1 MIKLETQNFI
11 ENVKGIYAIDWL
23 RIEIHCDHDS
33 ITLSDGMTTYIRK
46 QGGSFDLDNI
56 SLSYKKTCLKGS
68 YDNSI
73 FIKSTKESSVLEI
86 EGNFFKFLYGQNI
99 TGTTNITKLVSDL
112 IEYLKNND
120 LVKPTAEQLKKI
132 ECGHFKIT
140 LIDLNKALVF
150 ETKEKAINYLNRI
163 RTAGSY
169 PNRKNKYVEDNGVYF
184 NRESKRLVIKYYHKG
199 TEIIANRKHQS
210 AITDDLKALADLT
223 VRFEIRLKWR
233 DLNDKNKLYA
243 SYWSD
248 EFIRNT
254 VDTAHSKLRL
264 PDEISLEYL
273 PKTYRKFMICY
284 KQGQVHEVY
293 TDSTIKRYK
302 SDLMKKYGIS
312 L

>member
-1 MIKLETQNFI
+1 MIKLETQKFI
-11 ENVKGIYAIDWL
+11 ENVKEIYAIDWL
-23 RIEIHCDHDS
+23 RIEIHCDHNS

-46 QGGSFDLDNI
+46 QGDSFDLDNI

-68 YDNSI
+68 YDSSI

-99 TGTTNITKLVSDL
+99 TGTTNITKLVSAL
-112 IEYLKNND
+112 IEYLKDND
-120 LVKPTAEQLKKI
+120 LVTPTAEQLKKI
-132 ECGHFKIT
+132 ECGDFKIT
-140 LIDLNKALVF
+140 LIDLNKALIF

-163 RTAGSY
+163 RTTGSY
-169 PNRKNKYVEDNGVYF
+169 PNRKNKHVEDNGVYF
-184 NRESKRLVIKYYHKG
+184 NRESKRSVIKYYHKG
-199 TEIIANRKHQS
+199 TEIIANRKYQS

-233 DLNDKNKLYA
+233 HLNDKEKLYA
-243 SYWSD
+243 SSWSD

-254 VDTAHSKLRL
+254 VDTTHSKLRL
-264 PDEISLEYL
+264 PDEISLEHL
-273 PKTYRKFMICY
+273 PKAYRKFMICY
-284 KQGQVHEVY
+284 KQGQVHEAY

>member
-1 MIKLETQNFI
+1 MIKLETQKFI
-11 ENVKGIYAIDWL
+11 ENVKEIYAVDWL
-23 RIEIHCDHDS
+23 KIEIHCDHDS

-46 QGGSFDLDNI
+46 QGDSFDLDNI

-68 YDNSI
+68 YNSSI

-112 IEYLKNND
+112 IEYLKDND
-120 LVKPTAEQLKKI
+120 LVTPTAEQLKKI
-132 ECGHFKIT
+132 ECGNFKIT

-169 PNRKNKYVEDNGVYF
+169 PNRKNKHVEDNGVYF
-184 NRESKRLVIKYYHKG
+184 NKESKRLVIKYYHKG
-199 TEIIANRKHQS
+199 TEIIANSKHQS

-233 DLNDKNKLYA
+233 DLNDKEKLYA
-243 SYWSD
+243 SSWSD

-264 PDEISLEYL
+264 PDEISLEHL
-273 PKTYRKFMICY
+273 PKAYRKFMICY
-284 KQGQVHEVY
+284 EQGQVHEAY